1 MSLPTRDAIRT
12 NYEFADLPARILRG
26 GATTRYGM
34 TASMAVRRPL
44 HRPARG
50 RGRTI
55 IVEPRTTLLEALR
68 EELALTG
75 TKKGCDRGECGAC
88 TVHVEGRRKWRSTTR
103 PIDAGLYSC
112 RWRHPHSRN
121 PAAAAAGRNTQPRWF
136 RSANASQPWDRCC
149 CARYSRWP
157 IRHSPSST

>member
-1 MSLPTRDAIRT
+1 MSLSTRDEIRT
-12 NYEFADLPARILRG
+12 NYEFADLPARIRRG

-75 TKKGCDRGECGAC
+75 TKKGCERGECGAC
-88 TVHVEGRRKWRSTTR
+88 TVHVEGRRKVALHHQANRRRAVLLQVAS
-103 PIDAGLYSC
+103 
-112 RWRHPHSRN
+112 
-121 PAAAAAGRNTQPRWF
+121 PAQSQPRSRRGGAKYSAPLVQKRKRKPTVGSMLL
-136 RSANASQPWDRCC
+136 RS
-149 CARYSRWP
+149 
-157 IRHSPSST
+157 I